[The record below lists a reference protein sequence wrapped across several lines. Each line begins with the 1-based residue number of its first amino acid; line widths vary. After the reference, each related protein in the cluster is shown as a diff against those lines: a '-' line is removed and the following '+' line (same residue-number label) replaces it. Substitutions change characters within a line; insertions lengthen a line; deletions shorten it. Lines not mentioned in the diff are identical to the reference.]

1 MRQDDAAHSGYS
13 HDGFLGEK
21 LRLRQPRDGFRSG
34 HDAVLLA
41 ASVNPRQGGHVAEL
55 GSGAGVAALCFLA
68 RRSDAHVTGIEFDSD
83 LVALAQ
89 TNAAANNLGQRA
101 QFRQGDIAG
110 AFGDL
115 HIVANSFDDVMA
127 NPPFHEV
134 GTVPDIA
141 HDGKARAHIGA
152 EGTLDNWVKC
162 ACALTRSGGHISF
175 IHRADAL
182 DRLLTVMHKRLGDL
196 HVLPIMPK
204 PESAATRVLVRGK
217 RDARAPVTLLPPL
230 VLQDDSGQP
239 SAAAEAILRHG
250 AELAFG
256 RNGG

>member
-1 MRQDDAAHSGYS
+1 MRHDDAAHAAYS
-13 HDGFLGEK
+13 QDGFLGEK
-21 LRLRQPRDGFRSG
+21 LRLRQPTDGFRSG

-41 ASVNPRQGGHVAEL
+41 AAADPPQDSHVAEL

-68 RRSDAHVTGIEFDSD
+68 RRSDAHITGIEFDGEM
-83 LVALAQ
+83 VALAQ
-89 TNAAANNLGQRA
+89 ANAAANNLGARA
-101 QFRQGDIAG
+101 QFRQGDVAG

-115 HIVANSFDDVMA
+115 HMVANSFDEVIA
-127 NPPFHEV
+127 NPPFHEA
-134 GTVPDIA
+134 GTVSEIA
-141 HDGKARAHIGA
+141 NDGKARAHIGT

-162 ACALTRSGGHISF
+162 ACALTRAGGHISF

-230 VLQDDSGQP
+230 ILQDENGQP
-239 SAAAEAILRHG
+239 SAAAEAVLRHG
-250 AELAFG
+250 AALAFG